1 MLEDLGHHVIS
12 ATSAERALQK
22 MHTLESLD
30 VVLTDQGMP
39 GMTGIQL
46 IEHIRAQRPGM
57 PILLVTGYTD
67 LPSGSHP
74 QGERL
79 NKPYDQVVLA
89 HALEAVINVDVPDVV
104 VPLRRE
110 R

>member
-1 MLEDLGHHVIS
+1 
-12 ATSAERALQK
+12 
-22 MHTLESLD
+22 
-30 VVLTDQGMP
+30 MP
-39 GMTGIQL
+39 GMTGVQL
-46 IEHIRAQRPGM
+46 IEHIRAERPGM

-74 QGERL
+74 QVRRL
-79 NKPYDQVVLA
+79 NKPYDQAALA
-89 HALEAVINVDVPDVV
+89 RALEAVMNVDVADVV